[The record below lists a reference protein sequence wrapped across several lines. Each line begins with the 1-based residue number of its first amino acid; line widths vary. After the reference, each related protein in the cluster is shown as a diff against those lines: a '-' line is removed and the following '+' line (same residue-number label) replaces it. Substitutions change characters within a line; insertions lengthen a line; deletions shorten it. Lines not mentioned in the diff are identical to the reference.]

1 MKARHV
7 MCQRLGTAWACD
19 LTNNNNNYGHVMYPT
34 SETAKVEYLKRQFPF
49 FSLYR
54 NFDLMILLS

>member
-49 FSLYR
+49 FH
-54 NFDLMILLS
+54 FIEILI